1 MIAPFLLYVPVGI
14 AVLAI
19 FVPAST
25 FVVNDWVQY
34 LYFLP
39 TFPFE
44 VILVSIF
51 SPEMKEQ
58 LFSVDVSF
66 SWFCLIAILPVY
78 LLLHIYFEAIIPDSY
93 GVTSSCC
100 FCLRWGKTKEAH
112 EHEQQQE
119 EIDDNAFDSES
130 ARDSEYGEDQLIDDE
145 SREKFLTDAQRKDRE
160 NEARKAYDKTD
171 PIKLK
176 ELTMQF
182 GDLKAVDGL
191 SLSIKKDEIIALLGH
206 NGAGKTTA
214 IYMLTGMLM
223 PTKGDAVLNG
233 NSIVK
238 DTDAVRRQLGLC
250 QQHDVLYDQISVEEH
265 LRLVMRIR
273 TNKVDE
279 AEEEETIASI
289 LRETMLTDHR

>member
-1 MIAPFLLYVPVGI
+1 M
-14 AVLAI
+14 
-19 FVPAST
+19 
-25 FVVNDWVQY
+25 
-34 LYFLP
+34 
-39 TFPFE
+39 
-44 VILVSIF
+44 
-51 SPEMKEQ
+51 
-58 LFSVDVSF
+58 
-66 SWFCLIAILPVY
+66 
-78 LLLHIYFEAIIPDSY
+78 
-93 GVTSSCC
+93 
-100 FCLRWGKTKEAH
+100 
-112 EHEQQQE
+112 
-119 EIDDNAFDSES
+119 
-130 ARDSEYGEDQLIDDE
+130 
-145 SREKFLTDAQRKDRE
+145 TDAQRKDRE
-160 NEARKAYDKTD
+160 NEARKAYDKAD

-182 GDLKAVDGL
+182 GDLKAVDSL

-279 AEEEETIASI
+279 VEEEETIA
-289 LRETMLTDHR
+289 